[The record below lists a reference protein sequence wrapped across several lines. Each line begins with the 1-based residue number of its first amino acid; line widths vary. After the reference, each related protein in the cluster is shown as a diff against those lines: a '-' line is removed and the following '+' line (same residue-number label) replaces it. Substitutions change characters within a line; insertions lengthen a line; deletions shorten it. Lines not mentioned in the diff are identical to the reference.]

1 MLVNAQSD
9 TSTRAGDSSD
19 GIPVRNLLKQTQSL
33 EQAAE
38 LIGHALT
45 RKLSNLLMVAIE
57 DLDTNKLVFA
67 YGLDSLVAVE
77 LRNWATSDLDAN
89 VPLMEL
95 MNSPSIGALTGKI
108 ASKSRSV
115 NLSRHAD
122 GKDGHAGLE
131 MGGGDDSVGTIAR
144 LS

>member
-1 MLVNAQSD
+1 MLLNAQSD
-9 TSTRAGDSSD
+9 TSTKAGENSD
-19 GIPVRNLLKQTQSL
+19 GIPVRDLLKQTQSL

-45 RKLSNLLMVAIE
+45 RKLSNILMIAIE
-57 DLDTNKLVFA
+57 DVDTNKPVVA

-77 LRNWATSDLDAN
+77 LRNWITSDLDAN
-89 VPLMEL
+89 VPLMKL

-115 NLSRHAD
+115 NLSKHAD
-122 GKDGHAGLE
+122 GKDGHAGQE
-131 MGGGDDSVGTIAR
+131 MGGGDDSVGTMAR
-144 LS
+144 LG